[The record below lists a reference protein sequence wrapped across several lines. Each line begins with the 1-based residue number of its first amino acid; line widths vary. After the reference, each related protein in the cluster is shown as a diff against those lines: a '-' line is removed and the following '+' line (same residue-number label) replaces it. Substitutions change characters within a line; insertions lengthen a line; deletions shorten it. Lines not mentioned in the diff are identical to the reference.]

1 MTIGTMHKQVR
12 GRIRVLIGAA
22 LIGLATT
29 SVAAA
34 AERHHPAFLKAGA
47 SVSAPQGA
55 IGLCSRYAWACKGGS
70 GGRAAAPQALA
81 LADQVNREVNRKVR
95 PISDKAQYGRIE
107 HWSLPGSRG
116 GDCEDYALEKKRR
129 LMEMGLSGDQLLL
142 TTVLD
147 RKRQPHAVLVL
158 RTSQG
163 DYVLDNLTNELKT
176 WRQTGYTFLRM
187 QDPARPQQWRALF
200 AGGLFNS
207 ATASN

>member
-1 MTIGTMHKQVR
+1 MTAGKTHNRVR
-12 GRIRVLIGAA
+12 GLIGAA
-22 LIGLATT
+22 LIGFGTT
-29 SVAAA
+29 LPAGA
-34 AERHHPAFLKAGA
+34 AERYHPSFLKAGA

-55 IGLCSRYAWACKGGS
+55 TGLCGRYAWACRGGS
-70 GGRAAAPQALA
+70 GMRASATQALA

-129 LMEMGLSGDQLLL
+129 LMELGMSGDQLLL

-158 RTSQG
+158 RTTSG
-163 DYVLDNLTNELKT
+163 DYVLDNLTSQIKT